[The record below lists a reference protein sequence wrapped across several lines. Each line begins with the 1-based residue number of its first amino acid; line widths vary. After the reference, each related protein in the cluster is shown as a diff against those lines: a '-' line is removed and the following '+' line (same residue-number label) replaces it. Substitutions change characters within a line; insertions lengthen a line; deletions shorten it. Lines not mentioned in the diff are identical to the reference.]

1 MNIPTTTN
9 GSPAPASAAAPII
22 PNGVVAVA
30 AATDADKAACG
41 RIVMWSLH
49 GDMTVAA
56 LTLALEASG
65 SKAIAPEAPSALV
78 ALHRAVDAVAKA
90 LGRLEVHHVARGEWA
105 VVGKPEEQTD
115 ADGAQR
121 KLVYGIECT
130 AKLVRPEGG
139 GEEYLEIAGKGEAEI
154 RSAYEVAKSVLAPS
168 DIGTWLTEKAAK
180 LGAIPLRDRGGVYFV
195 PQPQVW
201 KWELIVRALKR
212 CSKHGVHNIPAMRSQ
227 DAVEAIMSALTADTQ
242 AACDKIASDL
252 SDGELGSKALANREK
267 ITRELLDRVSQ
278 YEALLGNKLDA
289 LRGAIA
295 ETQSAVATAALAT
308 SADS

>member
-1 MNIPTTTN
+1 M
-9 GSPAPASAAAPII
+9 
-22 PNGVVAVA
+22 
-30 AATDADKAACG
+30 
-41 RIVMWSLH
+41 
-49 GDMTVAA
+49 
-56 LTLALEASG
+56 
-65 SKAIAPEAPSALV
+65 
-78 ALHRAVDAVAKA
+78 
-90 LGRLEVHHVARGEWA
+90 
-105 VVGKPEEQTD
+105 
-115 ADGAQR
+115 
-121 KLVYGIECT
+121 
-130 AKLVRPEGG
+130 
-139 GEEYLEIAGKGEAEI
+139 
-154 RSAYEVAKSVLAPS
+154 LAPS

-242 AACDKIASDL
+242 AACDRIASDI
-252 SDGELGSKALANREK
+252 SDGELGSKALANRGV
-267 ITRELLDRVSQ
+267 TRELLERVSQ